1 MSKLVRYV
9 IIPFTTLSLSF
20 ALVAGAQTAKA
31 PTKDRAKDKTSF
43 KELIEQYYAAWN
55 TGDPANAAPLYAK
68 DANLIFYDITPLKY
82 NGWREYD
89 AGVRNVL
96 GTFASAKFV
105 PQPDMNVTRHGSIA
119 WTTVTWHLS
128 GKKKTGETVEMDG
141 RHTAIWENRAGKWLI
156 VHEHF
161 SAPLQ

>member
-1 MSKLVRYV
+1 MSRLLRYTIV
-9 IIPFTTLSLSF
+9 AFTTLSF
-20 ALVAGAQTAKA
+20 ALVAAGQTAKA
-31 PTKDRAKDKTSF
+31 PTKERVTDRTTF
-43 KELIEQYYAAWN
+43 KELIERYYAAWN
-55 TGDPANAAPLYAK
+55 TGDPETAAPLYAK
-68 DANLIFYDITPLKY
+68 DTDSIFYDITPLKY
-82 NGWREYD
+82 KGWAEYD

-105 PQPDMNVTRHGSIA
+105 PQQDLNVTRHGSVA

-128 GKKKTGETVEMDG
+128 GKKKSGEAVEMDG

-161 SAPLQ
+161 SAPLP